1 MKKQYRIKKN
11 EEIEAV
17 IKEKKWFSN
26 ACFILYIKKTKETN
40 HFRYAVSVSK
50 KLGNAVVR
58 NRLKRQIRA
67 IIRQFQFIDGIDFFI
82 IVRKKTLEIEFK
94 DMISELEYLFQK
106 QKIVKKRRTE

>member
-17 IKEKKWFSN
+17 IKEKKWSSN
-26 ACFILYIKKTKETN
+26 ACFILYIKKTNETN

-67 IIRQFQFIDGIDFFI
+67 IIRQFEFIDGIDFFVI
-82 IVRKKTLEIEFK
+82 ARKKVLEIEFQ
-94 DMISELEYLFQK
+94 DMVKELNYLFQK
-106 QKIVKKRRTE
+106 QKLLRKGE

>member
-17 IKEKKWFSN
+17 IKEKKWSSN
-26 ACFILYIKKTKETN
+26 ACFILYIKKTDETN

-106 QKIVKKRRTE
+106 KKIVKKRRIE